1 MLQMALIQ
9 TSYTNNT
16 KISNRQQEPQ
26 EQKKQE
32 SFDFIPVV
40 HVKDVYKSF
49 DYKNNKN
56 NSKSSSNSI
65 TNYNHVSMPQQ
76 QQQQLSKNHRATL
89 GTSSHEVLNGVDL
102 KIREGEFVTIV
113 GPSGCGKSTLLN
125 IIAGLDRPD
134 SGSVLVRGAD
144 ASNDASS
151 TKRIMIFQ
159 EGALFPWL
167 NVQDNV
173 EFGLKISKM
182 PKESSRQVANKYI
195 EMVGLSKFSESFLY
209 QLSGGM
215 KQRVAI
221 ARALA
226 MDPEVLLMDEPFA
239 ALDIQTRDLL
249 HEELVGI
256 HKATGKTILFVT
268 HNINEAIL
276 LGDRVIVLSSML
288 KDIKKEFRIDI
299 PRPRDSEGSELYGIK
314 KQILREFEGDLQI
327 AKRR

>member
-1 MLQMALIQ
+1 MALIE
-9 TSYTNNT
+9 TPHYNITENSNN
-16 KISNRQQEPQ
+16 SQERQDQQ
-26 EQKKQE
+26 KQE
-32 SFDFIPVV
+32 NLDFIPVL

-56 NSKSSSNSI
+56 NRSCV
-65 TNYNHVSMPQQ
+65 TTTHDRLDGE
-76 QQQQLSKNHRATL
+76 QQQQLNSPRSLRA
-89 GTSSHEVLNGVDL
+89 SSYEVLNGVNL
-102 KIREGEFVTIV
+102 KIKEGEFVTIV

-134 SGSVLVRGAD
+134 SGSVIIRGAV
-144 ASNDASS
+144 ASNDTAL

-173 EFGLKISKM
+173 EFGLNIAKM
-182 PKESSRQVANKYI
+182 PKEKSGQVADKYI
-195 EMVGLSKFSESFLY
+195 EMVGLSKFSESFVH

-226 MDPEVLLMDEPFA
+226 IEPEVLLMDEPFA
-239 ALDIQTRDLL
+239 ALDVQTRNLL

-256 HKATGKTILFVT
+256 HKTTGKTILFVT

-276 LGDRVIVLSSML
+276 LGDRVIILSSVL
-288 KDIKKEFRIDI
+288 KNIKKEFRIDL
-299 PRPRDSEGSELYGIK
+299 PQPRDPESPELYEIK

-327 AKRR
+327 AKRG

>member
-1 MLQMALIQ
+1 MALIE
-9 TSYTNNT
+9 SPSS
-16 KISNRQQEPQ
+16 KISENSKNLSEIQDQQ
-26 EQKKQE
+26 KQE
-32 SFDFIPVV
+32 NLGFIPIV
-40 HVKDVYKSF
+40 HVKDVHKSF
-49 DYKNNKN
+49 DFKNNRN
-56 NSKSSSNSI
+56 NNSNSNSNTTTYDHLSGEQQQLKSKSS
-65 TNYNHVSMPQQ
+65 
-76 QQQQLSKNHRATL
+76 LR
-89 GTSSHEVLNGVDL
+89 TSSSYEVLNGVDL
-102 KIREGEFVTIV
+102 KIKEGEFVTIV

-134 SGSVLVRGAD
+134 LGSVFIRGAV
-144 ASNDASS
+144 ASSNPSS

-173 EFGLKISKM
+173 EFGLKIARV
-182 PKESSRQVANKYI
+182 PKEKIRQIADRYI
-195 EMVGLSKFSESFLY
+195 EMVGLSKFSKSFVY

-226 MDPEVLLMDEPFA
+226 IEPEVLLMDEPFA
-239 ALDIQTRDLL
+239 ALDVQTRDSL

-256 HKATGKTILFVT
+256 HKTTGKTILFVT

-276 LGDRVIVLSSML
+276 LGDRVIVLSSVL
-288 KDIKKEFRIDI
+288 KNIKKEFRIDI
-299 PRPRDSEGSELYGIK
+299 PRPRDPETHELYEIK

-327 AKRR
+327 AKRGR

>member
-1 MLQMALIQ
+1 MLHMALIQ

-16 KISNRQQEPQ
+16 KNSNKQEPQ

-32 SFDFIPVV
+32 SFDLIPVV
-40 HVKDVYKSF
+40 HVKEIYKSF
-49 DYKNNKN
+49 DYKNYKN
-56 NSKSSSNSI
+56 NSNS
-65 TNYNHVSMPQQ
+65 TTYYNHVSRR
-76 QQQQLSKNHRATL
+76 QQLLKNPRT
-89 GTSSHEVLNGVDL
+89 TSSHEVLNGVDL
-102 KIREGEFVTIV
+102 KINEGEFVTIV

-134 SGSVLVRGAD
+134 SGSVLVRGAL
-144 ASNDASS
+144 ASNDPSS
-151 TKRIMIFQ
+151 TKRIMVFQ

-173 EFGLKISKM
+173 EFGLKIAKM
-182 PKESSRQVANKYI
+182 PKETNRQVADKYI
-195 EMVGLSKFSESFLY
+195 EMVGLSKFSESFVY

-226 MDPEVLLMDEPFA
+226 MEPEVLLMDEPFA
-239 ALDIQTRDLL
+239 ALDIQTRGLL
-249 HEELVGI
+249 HEELVGM

-276 LGDRVIVLSSML
+276 LGDRVLVLSSML

-299 PRPRDSEGSELYGIK
+299 PRPRDPESPRLYEIK
-314 KQILREFEGDLQI
+314 KQILSEFEGDLQI

>member
-1 MLQMALIQ
+1 MALIE
-9 TSYTNNT
+9 TPHYNITENSNN
-16 KISNRQQEPQ
+16 SQERQDQQ
-26 EQKKQE
+26 KQE
-32 SFDFIPVV
+32 NLDFIPVL

-56 NSKSSSNSI
+56 NRSCV
-65 TNYNHVSMPQQ
+65 TTTHDRLDGE
-76 QQQQLSKNHRATL
+76 QQQQLNSSRGLRA
-89 GTSSHEVLNGVDL
+89 SSYEVLNGVNL
-102 KIREGEFVTIV
+102 KIKEGEFVTIV

-134 SGSVLVRGAD
+134 SGSVIIRGAV
-144 ASNDASS
+144 ASNDTAL

-167 NVQDNV
+167 TVQDNV
-173 EFGLKISKM
+173 EFGLNIAKM
-182 PKESSRQVANKYI
+182 PKEKSGQVADNYI
-195 EMVGLSKFSESFLY
+195 EMVGLSKFSESFVH

-226 MDPEVLLMDEPFA
+226 IEPEVLLMDEPFA
-239 ALDIQTRDLL
+239 ALDVQTRNLL

-256 HKATGKTILFVT
+256 HKTTGKTILFVT

-276 LGDRVIVLSSML
+276 LGDRVIILSSVL
-288 KDIKKEFRIDI
+288 KNIKKEFRIDL
-299 PRPRDSEGSELYGIK
+299 PQPRDPESPELYEIK

-327 AKRR
+327 AKRG

>member
-1 MLQMALIQ
+1 MALIE
-9 TSYTNNT
+9 TPHYNITENSNN
-16 KISNRQQEPQ
+16 SQERQDQQ
-26 EQKKQE
+26 KQE
-32 SFDFIPVV
+32 NLDFVPAL

-56 NSKSSSNSI
+56 NRSCV
-65 TNYNHVSMPQQ
+65 TTTHDRLDGE
-76 QQQQLSKNHRATL
+76 QQQQLNSSRGLRA
-89 GTSSHEVLNGVDL
+89 SSYEVLNGVNL
-102 KIREGEFVTIV
+102 KIKEGEFVTIV

-134 SGSVLVRGAD
+134 SGSVIIRGAV
-144 ASNDASS
+144 ASNDTAL

-167 NVQDNV
+167 TVQDNV
-173 EFGLKISKM
+173 EFGLNIAKM
-182 PKESSRQVANKYI
+182 PKEKSGQVADNYI
-195 EMVGLSKFSESFLY
+195 EMVGLSKFSESFVH

-226 MDPEVLLMDEPFA
+226 IEPEVLLMDEPFA
-239 ALDIQTRDLL
+239 ALDVQTRNLL

-256 HKATGKTILFVT
+256 HKTTCKTILFVT

-276 LGDRVIVLSSML
+276 LGDRVIILSYVL
-288 KDIKKEFRIDI
+288 KNIKKEFRIDL
-299 PRPRDSEGSELYGIK
+299 PQPRDPESPELYEIK

-327 AKRR
+327 AKRG

>member
-1 MLQMALIQ
+1 MLHMALIE
-9 TSYTNNT
+9 TSYINNTNNNN
-16 KISNRQQEPQ
+16 SQQESQ
-26 EQKKQE
+26 EQKQE
-32 SFDFIPVV
+32 SLDFIPVV
-40 HVKDVYKSF
+40 HVKDIYKSF

-56 NSKSSSNSI
+56 NSSSSSST
-65 TNYNHVSMPQQ
+65 TNHNHVSRQQ
-76 QQQQLSKNHRATL
+76 QQQPLKNPRTSL

-102 KIREGEFVTIV
+102 KIRKGEFVTIV

-134 SGSVLVRGAD
+134 SGSVLVRGAV
-144 ASNDASS
+144 ASSDASS

-173 EFGLKISKM
+173 EFGLKITKM
-182 PKESSRQVANKYI
+182 PKETGHRVADKYI
-195 EMVGLSKFSESFLY
+195 EMVGLSKFSESFVY

-226 MDPEVLLMDEPFA
+226 IEPEVLLMDEPFA
-239 ALDIQTRDLL
+239 SLDVQTRDLL

-256 HKATGKTILFVT
+256 HKTTGKTILFVT

-276 LGDRVIVLSSML
+276 LGDRIIVLSSVL
-288 KDIKKEFRIDI
+288 KNIKKEFRIDL
-299 PRPRDSEGSELYGIK
+299 PRPRDPESPKLYEIK

>member
-1 MLQMALIQ
+1 MALIE
-9 TSYTNNT
+9 TPHYNITENSNN
-16 KISNRQQEPQ
+16 SQERQDQQ
-26 EQKKQE
+26 KQE
-32 SFDFIPVV
+32 NLDFIPVL

-56 NSKSSSNSI
+56 NRSCV
-65 TNYNHVSMPQQ
+65 TTTHDRLDGE
-76 QQQQLSKNHRATL
+76 QQQQLNSSRGLRA
-89 GTSSHEVLNGVDL
+89 SSYEVLNGVNL
-102 KIREGEFVTIV
+102 KIKEGEFVTIV

-134 SGSVLVRGAD
+134 SGSVIIRGAV
-144 ASNDASS
+144 ASNDTAL

-173 EFGLKISKM
+173 EFGLNIAKM
-182 PKESSRQVANKYI
+182 PKEKSGQVADKYI
-195 EMVGLSKFSESFLY
+195 EMVGLSKFSESFVH

-226 MDPEVLLMDEPFA
+226 IEPEVLLMDEPFA
-239 ALDIQTRDLL
+239 ALDIQTRNLL

-256 HKATGKTILFVT
+256 HKTTGKTILFVT
-268 HNINEAIL
+268 HNINEAML
-276 LGDRVIVLSSML
+276 LGDRVIILSSVL
-288 KDIKKEFRIDI
+288 KNIKKEFRIDL
-299 PRPRDSEGSELYGIK
+299 PQPRDPESPELYKIK

>member
-1 MLQMALIQ
+1 MALIE
-9 TSYTNNT
+9 TPHYNITENSNN
-16 KISNRQQEPQ
+16 SQERQDQQ
-26 EQKKQE
+26 KQE
-32 SFDFIPVV
+32 NLDFIPVL

-56 NSKSSSNSI
+56 NRSCVTTTQNRLDGE
-65 TNYNHVSMPQQ
+65 
-76 QQQQLSKNHRATL
+76 QQQQLNSSRGLRA
-89 GTSSHEVLNGVDL
+89 SSYEVLNGVNL
-102 KIREGEFVTIV
+102 KIKEGEFVTIV

-134 SGSVLVRGAD
+134 SGSVIIRGAV
-144 ASNDASS
+144 ASNDTAL

-173 EFGLKISKM
+173 EFGLKIVKM
-182 PKESSRQVANKYI
+182 PKEKSGQVADKYI
-195 EMVGLSKFSESFLY
+195 EMVGLSKFSESFVH

-226 MDPEVLLMDEPFA
+226 IEPEVLLMDEPFA
-239 ALDIQTRDLL
+239 ALDVQTRNLL

-256 HKATGKTILFVT
+256 HKTTGKTILFVT
-268 HNINEAIL
+268 HNINEAML
-276 LGDRVIVLSSML
+276 LGDRVIILSSVL
-288 KDIKKEFRIDI
+288 KNIKKEFRIDL
-299 PRPRDSEGSELYGIK
+299 PQPRDPESPELYEMK

-327 AKRR
+327 AKRG

>member
-1 MLQMALIQ
+1 MLHMALIQ

-16 KISNRQQEPQ
+16 KNSKSQQEPQ

-32 SFDFIPVV
+32 SIDFIPFVY
-40 HVKDVYKSF
+40 VKDIYKSF
-49 DYKNNKN
+49 DYKNNN
-56 NSKSSSNSI
+56 SSSRT
-65 TNYNHVSMPQQ
+65 TNDNHVSRR
-76 QQQQLSKNHRATL
+76 QQQLLKNPRKTL
-89 GTSSHEVLNGVDL
+89 RTSSHEVLNGVDL

-134 SGSVLVRGAD
+134 SGNVLVREAV
-144 ASNDASS
+144 ASNNALS

-173 EFGLKISKM
+173 EFGLKIAKM
-182 PKESSRQVANKYI
+182 PKETSRQVADKYI
-195 EMVGLSKFSESFLY
+195 EMVGLSKFSESFVY

-215 KQRVAI
+215 KQRVAV

-226 MDPEVLLMDEPFA
+226 MEPEVLLMDEPFA

-276 LGDRVIVLSSML
+276 LGDRVIVLSSVL

-299 PRPRDSEGSELYGIK
+299 PRPRDPENPELYEIK

>member
-1 MLQMALIQ
+1 MALIE
-9 TSYTNNT
+9 TPHYNITESSNN
-16 KISNRQQEPQ
+16 SQERQDQQ
-26 EQKKQE
+26 KQE
-32 SFDFIPVV
+32 NLDFIPVL

-56 NSKSSSNSI
+56 NRSCV
-65 TNYNHVSMPQQ
+65 TTTHDRLDGE
-76 QQQQLSKNHRATL
+76 QQQQLNSSRGLRA
-89 GTSSHEVLNGVDL
+89 SSYEVLNGVNL
-102 KIREGEFVTIV
+102 KIKEGEFVTIV

-134 SGSVLVRGAD
+134 SGSVIIRGAV
-144 ASNDASS
+144 ASNDTAL

-173 EFGLKISKM
+173 EFGLNIAKM
-182 PKESSRQVANKYI
+182 PKEKSGQVADKYI
-195 EMVGLSKFSESFLY
+195 EMVGLSKFSESFVH

-226 MDPEVLLMDEPFA
+226 IEPEVLLMDEPFA
-239 ALDIQTRDLL
+239 ALDVQTRNLL

-256 HKATGKTILFVT
+256 HKTTGKTILFVT

-276 LGDRVIVLSSML
+276 LGDRVIILSSVL
-288 KDIKKEFRIDI
+288 KNIKKEFRIDL
-299 PRPRDSEGSELYGIK
+299 PQPRDPESPELYEIK

-327 AKRR
+327 AKRG

>member
-1 MLQMALIQ
+1 MALIER
-9 TSYTNNT
+9 SYNTNITEN
-16 KISNRQQEPQ
+16 INNPQ
-26 EQKKQE
+26 ELQEQE
-32 SFDFIPVV
+32 SLDFIPVV
-40 HVKDVYKSF
+40 HVKDVNKSF
-49 DYKNNKN
+49 HYKINKN
-56 NSKSSSNSI
+56 NSSSI
-65 TNYNHVSMPQQ
+65 TTTYDHLSGQQ
-76 QQQQLSKNHRATL
+76 RQFNSTRRSRD
-89 GTSSHEVLNGVDL
+89 SSYEVLNGVNL
-102 KIREGEFVTIV
+102 KIKEGEFVTIV

-134 SGSVLVRGAD
+134 SGSVIIRG
-144 ASNDASS
+144 SVSIGNTLS

-173 EFGLKISKM
+173 EFGLKIAKM
-182 PKESSRQVANKYI
+182 PKEKRCQLADKYI
-195 EMVGLSKFSESFLY
+195 EMVGLSKFSESFVY

-226 MDPEVLLMDEPFA
+226 LEPEVLLMDEPFA
-239 ALDIQTRDLL
+239 ALDVQTRDLL

-256 HKATGKTILFVT
+256 HKTTGKTILFVT

-276 LGDRVIVLSSML
+276 LGDRVIVLSSTL
-288 KDIKKEFRIDI
+288 KNIKKEFQIDI
-299 PRPRDSEGSELYGIK
+299 PRPRDPETPELYEIK